1 MSKEYQGFKI
11 KSVANDKATIEI
23 YGDIGGWDWD
33 TYKSINTIQILREEL
48 NRLTELKV
56 SKIDVLINSYGGD
69 VNHGLAIYD
78 ALRDHSAEV
87 TTYING
93 MCASA
98 ATVIFCAGSIRK
110 ISKNALF
117 LIHKC
122 SSVAWGN
129 ENDLNEALDAQKAV
143 NERMISI
150 YVENSTT
157 KEADIIE
164 LMNANNGNGK
174 WINPTEVSNMGF
186 AEIYNETTSM
196 AAFKISKEIFAKAK
210 LPELP
215 EEYKSLIQEDDK
227 TSFQEIKTFMNE
239 IKDFIFKG
247 NKPPKNINQQ
257 SEVPMK
263 KFFAVFPL
271 LFAVLA
277 IQNKEEEFDETKGR
291 NLTNEELKLVEAQIS
306 ELNTLKAEKTA
317 WEAEKTTLNGKV
329 TSLTAERDDFKAK
342 YENTPAFKGQQN
354 GGDQQED
361 SYEASQKDIPAYAAI
376 AEEFGIN

>member
-11 KSVANDKATIEI
+11 KSVANEKATIEI

-33 TYKSINTIQILREEL
+33 TYQSINTIEILRKEL

-78 ALRDHSAEV
+78 ALKDHPAEV

-98 ATVIFCAGSIRK
+98 ATIIFCAGDVRK

-129 ENDLNEALDAQKAV
+129 ENELEAALAAQKAV
-143 NERMISI
+143 NDRMVSI

-164 LMNANNGNGK
+164 LMNVNNGNGK
-174 WINPTEVSNMGF
+174 WINPTEVAKMGF
-186 AEIYNETTSM
+186 AEVYNETSVV
-196 AAFKISKEIFAKAK
+196 AFKISKEIFAKAK

-215 EEYKSLIQEDDK
+215 EEYKNLIQDDDK
-227 TSFQEIKTFMNE
+227 PFSKE
-239 IKDFIFKG
+239 IKDFVVSLFNSQK
-247 NKPPKNINQQ
+247 NKTNNQQ
-257 SEVPMK
+257 TEVPMK
-263 KFFAVFPL
+263 KLFAVFPL

-291 NLTNEELKLVEAQIS
+291 VLSNDEMKLVEAQIS
-306 ELNTLKAEKTA
+306 ELNALKAEKTA

-329 TSLTAERDDFKAK
+329 TSLTTERDDFKTK
-342 YENTPAFKGQQN
+342 YENTPAFKGQQS
-354 GGDQQED
+354 GDDKDTD
-361 SYEASQKDIPAYAAI
+361 SYAAKQKENPMYATMK
-376 AEEFGIN
+376 EEYGME

>member
-11 KSVANDKATIEI
+11 KSVANEKATIEI

-33 TYKSINTIQILREEL
+33 TYQSINTIEILRKEL
-48 NRLTELKV
+48 NRLSELKV

-78 ALRDHSAEV
+78 ALKDHPAEV

-98 ATVIFCAGSIRK
+98 ATIIFCAGNIRK

-129 ENDLNEALDAQKAV
+129 ENELNAALEAQKAV
-143 NERMISI
+143 NDRMVSI

-157 KEADIIE
+157 NEADIIE
-164 LMNANNGNGK
+164 LMNVNNGNGK
-174 WINPTEVSNMGF
+174 WINPTEVSKMGF
-186 AEIYNETTSM
+186 AEVYNETSV

-215 EEYKSLIQEDDK
+215 EEYKNLIQDDDK
-227 TSFQEIKTFMNE
+227 PLSQT
-239 IKDFIFKG
+239 IKDFIVDLFNSQS
-247 NKPPKNINQQ
+247 NKNNNQQ

-263 KFFAVFPL
+263 KLFAVFPL
-271 LFAVLA
+271 LCAVLA
-277 IQNKEEEFDETKGR
+277 LQNKEEEFDETKGR
-291 NLTNEELKLVEAQIS
+291 VLSNDEMKLVEAQIS
-306 ELNTLKAEKTA
+306 ELNALKAEKTA

-329 TSLTAERDDFKAK
+329 TSLTTERDDFKAK
-342 YENTPAFKGQQN
+342 YENTPAFKGQ
-354 GGDQQED
+354 GTGDDKDTD
-361 SYEASQKDIPAYAAI
+361 SYAAKQKENPMYATMK
-376 AEEFGIN
+376 EEYGME